1 MPLAD
6 LTDVLDGFSR
16 LFFPISVLTLLYLVL
31 NHLLLAAQ
39 HLGQGRGDSRSMGP
53 FVLELFDCNF

>member
-6 LTDVLDGFSR
+6 RNDELDDLLSVL
-16 LFFPISVLTLLYLVL
+16 PISVLISLYRVL

-39 HLGQGRGDSRSMGP
+39 HLGQGGGAQGA
-53 FVLELFDCNF
+53 